1 MSLFHIKTFSLT
13 SFLRLGLLLMF
24 SLALITFGRLSMLA
38 FNLSLFT
45 PMEASELFR
54 IVIGG
59 LRFDITAMIY
69 LNLVFIL
76 LSLVFVFFS
85 IPKWMK
91 NLNLLIFYILP
102 SALGIILNFSDAIYY
117 RFTGKRTTA
126 DIFSYLGH
134 AGDFGMLIPQ
144 FIRDFWYAFLCGVA
158 GIILLIYLGK
168 RINRLQFRSYKL
180 RFPILTNILIVL
192 IILIFSVIGLR
203 GGLQLKP
210 VGIAQAQLYATSE
223 KMALVL
229 NTPFSV
235 IRTIGKTH
243 LKEIVYFDNT
253 DELYSYFKAYRQSAQ
268 TDFLGIETPID
279 RPNVVIILLESFS
292 REHIGCLNP
301 QPPGTNYE
309 GYTPFLDSLIG
320 HSLVFNGFANGKRSI
335 EAIPSIIS
343 SVPSLMN
350 NDFISSVYVNNQT
363 NSMAAML
370 RKKDYQT
377 MFFHGGTN
385 GTMGFETYA
394 LSNGFEKY
402 YGRTEYDNDADYD
415 GCWGIFDEEF
425 LQYAA
430 SVMSRTNQPFFSF
443 IFTLSSHHPYT
454 IPEKYQ
460 NRFSSGELPI
470 HQAVAYAD
478 YSLRRFFETAR
489 HMPWFENTVFIIT
502 SDHTS
507 EAWLEYYKTNAGIYA
522 IPVIFYAPYSVNHLT
537 SRQVVQHTDI
547 LPSVLHL
554 LDHQENIISF
564 GHSVFDTTLPRF
576 NVTFRNGIFQLIK
589 NNHLLHFDGEKSLA
603 LYDLETDSL
612 CRHNVVDGKKEVA
625 EKMENFL
632 KSFIQQYNS
641 RMIHNKLVE

>member
-1 MSLFHIKTFSLT
+1 
-13 SFLRLGLLLMF
+13 
-24 SLALITFGRLSMLA
+24 
-38 FNLSLFT
+38 
-45 PMEASELFR
+45 
-54 IVIGG
+54 
-59 LRFDITAMIY
+59 
-69 LNLVFIL
+69 
-76 LSLVFVFFS
+76 
-85 IPKWMK
+85 
-91 NLNLLIFYILP
+91 
-102 SALGIILNFSDAIYY
+102 
-117 RFTGKRTTA
+117 
-126 DIFSYLGH
+126 
-134 AGDFGMLIPQ
+134 
-144 FIRDFWYAFLCGVA
+144 
-158 GIILLIYLGK
+158 
-168 RINRLQFRSYKL
+168 
-180 RFPILTNILIVL
+180 
-192 IILIFSVIGLR
+192 
-203 GGLQLKP
+203 
-210 VGIAQAQLYATSE
+210 
-223 KMALVL
+223 
-229 NTPFSV
+229 
-235 IRTIGKTH
+235 
-243 LKEIVYFDNT
+243 
-253 DELYSYFKAYRQSAQ
+253 
-268 TDFLGIETPID
+268 
-279 RPNVVIILLESFS
+279 
-292 REHIGCLNP
+292 
-301 QPPGTNYE
+301 
-309 GYTPFLDSLIG
+309 
-320 HSLVFNGFANGKRSI
+320 
-335 EAIPSIIS
+335 
-343 SVPSLMN
+343 
-350 NDFISSVYVNNQT
+350 
-363 NSMAAML
+363 MAAML